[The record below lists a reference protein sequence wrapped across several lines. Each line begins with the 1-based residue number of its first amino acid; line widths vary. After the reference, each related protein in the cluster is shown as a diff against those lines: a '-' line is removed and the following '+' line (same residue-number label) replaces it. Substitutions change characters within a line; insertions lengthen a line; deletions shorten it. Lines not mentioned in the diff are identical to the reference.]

1 MVRRGTSAVGIP
13 TTEAGRAL
21 CRDGV
26 SGNSPGCR
34 SAGVLL
40 HPNIKASG
48 TVAHGMASDLG
59 NMLRMMNILGDEGF
73 VDALEN
79 AEALVENADKT
90 LERVEKI
97 EGDAEQA
104 VREANET
111 LTAVDNRLAK
121 FDETISLLEAKIEA
135 GFSVGFFFFGLNRY
149 LDGEILIAAAL
160 FFMGLLGA
168 SSLVVTIV
176 TLPQVRRLR
185 QMGLKAW
192 GRVDEED
199 DEGNRTPEDSG
210 EHGRELP
217 KIGSLG
223 ESSGSSEAP
232 SESRPRRRSRRY
244 GRRRSE

>member
-1 MVRRGTSAVGIP
+1 
-13 TTEAGRAL
+13 
-21 CRDGV
+21 
-26 SGNSPGCR
+26 
-34 SAGVLL
+34 
-40 HPNIKASG
+40 
-48 TVAHGMASDLG
+48 MASDLG

-79 AEALVENADKT
+79 AERLVKNADET
-90 LERVEKI
+90 LERVEQI
-97 EGDAEQA
+97 EGDAERA

-149 LDGEILIAAAL
+149 LEGELLLAGAL

-185 QMGLKAW
+185 EMGLQAYR
-192 GRVDEED
+192 RVDEETD
-199 DEGNRTPEDSG
+199 GSSSESTGSVRQQLETGGHEGGSVGSGQEESTDSG
-210 EHGRELP
+210 RD
-217 KIGSLG
+217 
-223 ESSGSSEAP
+223 
-232 SESRPRRRSRRY
+232 RPTRTERRRRRSGRY
-244 GRRRSE
+244 GRREQ